1 MPDEYYDLLA
11 EMQEEEIAMQ
21 SFAEEHELEV
31 MWDLLQDS
39 QYVSIRLIHTLLY
52 TLKEQTEQR
61 EIVLVLPFFFFL
73 VAELDNK

>member
-1 MPDEYYDLLA
+1 MSGSNGGIDMPDEYYDLLA

-39 QYVSIRLIHTLLY
+39 QYVSITPEFRAYRNSCI
-52 TLKEQTEQR
+52 TE
-61 EIVLVLPFFFFL
+61 
-73 VAELDNK
+73 